1 MTKTAEDIKRVKKG
15 PNDLEELIDQLKK
28 QKEFLQFKCRQ
39 AGKALL
45 DLEIERNV
53 LIKDVDRLTEENSNL
68 KTMLRKQKNGH

>member
-1 MTKTAEDIKRVKKG
+1 MTMTAEDIKRVKKG

>member
-1 MTKTAEDIKRVKKG
+1 MTAEDIKRVKKG